1 MGQMSTFTNRP
12 DCTDTTRAQ
21 RAADKL
27 NASVRFALSTNP
39 LNITES
45 AIRIHAQIMLLNE
58 IRSPVSDEVRDR
70 FVHIYGTT
78 PALSLKKRLGALD
91 ELMGWYNSTI
101 G

>member
-1 MGQMSTFTNRP
+1 
-12 DCTDTTRAQ
+12 
-21 RAADKL
+21 
-27 NASVRFALSTNP
+27 
-39 LNITES
+39 
-45 AIRIHAQIMLLNE
+45 MLLNE

-78 PALSLKKRLGALD
+78 PALSLKKRLGALYVAKRTQRCSVCGKSSFNRFCSRDCQQTFAQEMD